1 MKVLFLNR
9 LPSPLQPWYDDFVAA
24 IGGRYPIE
32 LYDPARPLADQFRGA
47 GVVIDHGGFGRD
59 RTFLDAAL
67 QAGVKLWQA
76 LSNGVDYV
84 DIGYLSENGLPL
96 ANTPGPFSG
105 IALAEHALFL
115 MLALAKNYH
124 GSQRYV
130 RSKVFYT
137 PANDELE
144 GKTLGVIGLGA
155 SGREL
160 ARRAWA
166 MGMRVLAVDVV
177 EIPPA
182 VRQECHVEFF
192 ADLDQLDQV
201 LSQSDYVSLHIPL
214 TKATRHLIDRRALGL
229 MKPTAVLINVAR
241 GPIVDEAAL
250 IEALQA
256 GRIKGAGLDVFERE
270 PLDPEYP
277 LLRMENVIATQ
288 HVAGTT
294 TGTSRRRAQ
303 ACAENVARIAQGLP
317 ALYQI
322 TSG

>member
-9 LPSPLQPWYDDFVAA
+9 LPSPLDPWNDDFVAA

-32 LYDPARPLADQFRGA
+32 VYDPARPLADQFRGA
-47 GVVIDHGGFGRD
+47 GVAIDHGGFGGER
-59 RTFLDAAL
+59 RFLDAAL

-84 DIGYLSENGLPL
+84 DIGYLQEKGLPL

-124 GSQRYV
+124 GSRRYV

-155 SGREL
+155 SGQEL

-177 EIPPA
+177 EIPQA
-182 VRQECHVEFF
+182 VRQECHVEFV
-192 ADLDQLDQV
+192 ADLSQLDRV
-201 LSQSDYVSLHIPL
+201 LAESDYLSLHIPL
-214 TKATRHLIDRRALGL
+214 TKTTRHLIDRRALGL

-250 IEALQA
+250 VEALQA
-256 GRIKGAGLDVFERE
+256 GGIKGAGLDVFERE
-270 PLDPEYP
+270 PLDPESP

-317 ALYQI
+317 ALYQV
-322 TSG
+322 TTE

>member
-1 MKVLFLNR
+1 M
-9 LPSPLQPWYDDFVAA
+9 
-24 IGGRYPIE
+24 
-32 LYDPARPLADQFRGA
+32 
-47 GVVIDHGGFGRD
+47 VIDHGGFGGD

-67 QAGVKLWQA
+67 QADVKLWQA

-84 DIGYLSENGLPL
+84 DLEYLLEKGLPL

-124 GSQRYV
+124 VSQRCV
-130 RSKVFYT
+130 RSKVFYQ

-160 ARRAWA
+160 ARRAGA
-166 MGMRVLAVDVV
+166 MGMRVMAVDVV
-177 EIPPA
+177 DISQA

-192 ADLDQLDQV
+192 ADLSQLDRV
-201 LSQSDYVSLHIPL
+201 LAESDYLSLHIPL

-250 IEALQA
+250 VEALQA
-256 GRIKGAGLDVFERE
+256 GRIKGAGLDVFEHE
-270 PLDPEYP
+270 PLDPEHP
-277 LLRMENVIATQ
+277 LLQMDNVIATQ

-294 TGTSRRRAQ
+294 TGTSRRRGQ
-303 ACAENVARIAQGLP
+303 ACAENVARIARGLP
-317 ALYQI
+317 ALHLI

>member
-24 IGGRYPIE
+24 LGGRFPVE
-32 LYDPARPLADQFRGA
+32 LYDPARSLADQYRGV
-47 GVVIDHGGFGRD
+47 GVAIDHGGFGAD
-59 RTFLDAAL
+59 RTYLEAAW

-84 DIGYLSENGLPL
+84 DVGYLSEKGLPL

-124 GSQRYV
+124 GSQRHV

-144 GKTLGVIGLGA
+144 GKTLSVIGLGA

-160 ARRAWA
+160 ARRAAA
-166 MGMRVLAVDVV
+166 MGMRVLAIDVV

-182 VRQECHVEFF
+182 VRQECHVDFF
-192 ADLDQLDQV
+192 ANLDQLDRV
-201 LSQSDYVSLHIPL
+201 LAESDYLSLHIPL
-214 TKATRHLIDRRALGL
+214 TKATRHLIDRRALAR
-229 MKPTAVLINVAR
+229 MKPTAVLINVSR

-250 IEALQA
+250 LEALQA
-256 GRIKGAGLDVFERE
+256 GRLKGAGLDVFERE
-270 PLDPEYP
+270 PLDPEHP
-277 LLRMENVIATQ
+277 LLRLENVIATQ

-294 TGTSRRRAQ
+294 TGTSKRRAQ

-322 TSG
+322 PLG